1 MKRVFWIALGATAG
15 VLVVRKLQKTARSY
29 TPAGLADRAEGLG
42 ASLRYFADE
51 VRAGMAEREIEL
63 RDSLGIDDA
72 ATSPDPD
79 RSRDEAAYL
88 SARSTRPRR
97 SAG

>member
-15 VLVVRKLQKTARSY
+15 VLVVRKLQKTAHAY
-29 TPAGLADRAEGLG
+29 TPAGMADRVQGLG
-42 ASLRYFADE
+42 SSIRYFADE

-63 RDSLGIDDA
+63 RDALGLNEDEPLPA
-72 ATSPDPD
+72 
-79 RSRDEAAYL
+79 EAADEL
-88 SARSTRPRR
+88 QHRR

>member
-15 VLVVRKLQKTARSY
+15 VLVVRKLQKTAHAY
-29 TPAGLADRAEGLG
+29 TPAGLAESVQGLG
-42 ASLRYFADE
+42 DSFRYFAEE

-63 RDSLGIDDA
+63 RDALGIDEH
-72 ATSPDPD
+72 PDD
-79 RSRDEAAYL
+79 DDDGAGGSSQAN
-88 SARSTRPRR
+88 RPASLRR

>member
-15 VLVVRKLQKTARSY
+15 VLVVRKLQRTAQAY
-29 TPAGLADRAEGLG
+29 TPEGIAERITGLG

-63 RDSLGIDDA
+63 RDALGIDDDPTA
-72 ATSPDPD
+72 ADD
-79 RSRDEAAYL
+79 LAEAHH
-88 SARSTRPRR
+88 RR

>member
-15 VLVVRKLQKTARSY
+15 VLVVRKLQKAAHAY
-29 TPAGLADRAEGLG
+29 TPAGLAESVQGLG
-42 ASLRYFADE
+42 DSLRYFAEE

-63 RDSLGIDDA
+63 RGALGIDE
-72 ATSPDPD
+72 DPD
-79 RSRDEAAYL
+79 FDDGGSSQTE
-88 SARSTRPRR
+88 RPTSLRR

>member
-15 VLVVRKLQKTARSY
+15 VLVVRKLQKTAHAY
-29 TPAGLADRAEGLG
+29 TPAGLAESVQSFGD
-42 ASLRYFADE
+42 SLRLFAEE

-63 RDSLGIDDA
+63 REALGIDD
-72 ATSPDPD
+72 DPGSVD
-79 RSRDEAAYL
+79 DGSGVTESRSR
-88 SARSTRPRR
+88 S

>member
-15 VLVVRKLQKTARSY
+15 VLVVRKLQKTAHAY
-29 TPAGLADRAEGLG
+29 TPAGWAESVQGLG
-42 ASLRYFADE
+42 ESLRYFAEE

-63 RDSLGIDDA
+63 REALGFDDDLESDDEGPSQAERPTSL
-72 ATSPDPD
+72 
-79 RSRDEAAYL
+79 
-88 SARSTRPRR
+88 RR

>member
-15 VLVVRKLQKTARSY
+15 VLVVRKLQKTAHAY
-29 TPAGLADRAEGLG
+29 TPAGLAEGVQGLG
-42 ASLRYFADE
+42 DSLRYFAEE

-63 RDSLGIDDA
+63 RDALGIDEDPA
-72 ATSPDPD
+72 DDDHDESSQSPRPTS
-79 RSRDEAAYL
+79 L
-88 SARSTRPRR
+88 RR

>member
-15 VLVVRKLQKTARSY
+15 VLVVRKLQKTAHAY
-29 TPAGLADRAEGLG
+29 TPAGLAESAQGLG
-42 ASLRYFADE
+42 AGLRYFADE

-63 RDSLGIDDA
+63 RDALGIDDDPESA
-72 ATSPDPD
+72 EDGSSQTERPTS
-79 RSRDEAAYL
+79 L
-88 SARSTRPRR
+88 RR